1 MPNQEAVES
10 FQKGLQVLSSAED
23 YLSLKN
29 TILNLLSI
37 TEFQDE
43 SIAKDAVANVLRR
56 KQATDIQRFKHYP
69 KELEA
74 IDQKYKD
81 LAVVLEGA
89 KACLPNSEI
98 KALPGANR
106 SLVASS
112 PLDIISKL
120 SKNAIVDFLLKNKV
134 FSVSSAAALAGGSY
148 LVYKKFFDTE
158 IKVINPVL
166 DKESNFEK
174 TIRSIQKYRAFSQ
187 LSKDPDFDGNYLEVF
202 QGKTPK
208 KKKPTTAKKKSP
220 EDIGTQWEREERSL
234 MQNMDVSFNEI
245 SIRPRIEFQMPQLPE
260 SNRIDPNEIIGTA
273 TPSIE
278 EEPIFKKEKRVRPSR
293 SKKTDSEGDEEKPTK
308 EKTTPSQSMGRL
320 VPIVKRTKRI
330 KKVEA

>member
-1 MPNQEAVES
+1 MPNQDAIES
-10 FQKGLQVLSSAED
+10 FQKGLKVLSSAED

-43 SIAKDAVANVLRR
+43 SIAKDAIANVIRK

-74 IDQKYKD
+74 IDQRYKD
-81 LAVVLEGA
+81 LATVLEDA
-89 KACLPNSEI
+89 KACQANSEI
-98 KALPGANR
+98 RALPGINR
-106 SLVASS
+106 TLASS

-120 SKNAIVDFLLKNKV
+120 SKNAIIDFLIKNKV
-134 FSVSSAAALAGGSY
+134 FSMGSAAALAGGSY
-148 LVYKKFFDTE
+148 LVYKKFFDHE
-158 IKVINPVL
+158 IKIVNPL
-166 DKESNFEK
+166 SLPDKESNFEK

-202 QGKTPK
+202 QGKTAK
-208 KKKPTTAKKKSP
+208 KKKPTSTRKKSP

-234 MQNMDVSFNEI
+234 MQNMDMSFNEI
-245 SIRPRIEFQMPQLPE
+245 SIRPRIDFQMPQLPE
-260 SNRIDPNEIIGTA
+260 PNRINPNEILGIA
-273 TPSIE
+273 TPIE
-278 EEPIFKKEKRVRPSR
+278 TEEPLFKKEKRARPSR
-293 SKKTDSEGDEEKPTK
+293 AAKENTEEKPQK

-320 VPIVKRTKRI
+320 IPIVKRTKRI

>member
-29 TILNLLSI
+29 TIMNLLSI

-81 LAVVLEGA
+81 LAVILEGA

-106 SLVASS
+106 SLAASS

-120 SKNAIVDFLLKNKV
+120 SKNAIVDFLLQNKV
-134 FSVSSAAALAGGSY
+134 FSMSSAAALAGGSY

-158 IKVINPVL
+158 VKVINPVL

-208 KKKPTTAKKKSP
+208 KKKPTNTRKKSP

-260 SNRIDPNEIIGTA
+260 PNRIDPNEILGTA
-273 TPSIE
+273 TSSVIE
-278 EEPIFKKEKRVRPSR
+278 DPIFKKEKRVRPSR
-293 SKKTDSEGDEEKPTK
+293 SRKEDTEEKVSK

>member
-1 MPNQEAVES
+1 MPSQESVET

-23 YLSLKN
+23 YVSLKN

-43 SIAKDAVANVLRR
+43 SIAKDAIANVLRK

-74 IDQKYKD
+74 IDQRYKD
-81 LAVVLEGA
+81 LAYVLEDS
-89 KACLPNSEI
+89 KASLPDSEI
-98 KALPGANR
+98 KALPGVNR
-106 SLVASS
+106 TLASS
-112 PLDIISKL
+112 SLDIISKL
-120 SKNAIVDFLLKNKV
+120 SKNAIVEFIIKNKV
-134 FSVSSAAALAGGSY
+134 FSVGSAAALAGGSY
-148 LVYKKFFDTE
+148 LVYKKFFDDQ
-158 IKVINPVL
+158 IKIINPPS
-166 DKESNFEK
+166 DKESSFEK

-208 KKKPTTAKKKSP
+208 KKKPAASRKKSP

-234 MQNMDVSFNEI
+234 MQNMDMSFNEI
-245 SIRPRIEFQMPQLPE
+245 NIRPRVDFQMPQLPE
-260 SNRIDPNEIIGTA
+260 PNRINPDEILGTA
-273 TPSIE
+273 TPLE
-278 EEPIFKKEKRVRPSR
+278 VREPIFKKEKRVRPSR
-293 SKKTDSEGDEEKPTK
+293 PKKEATEEKSQK
-308 EKTTPSQSMGRL
+308 EKPTPSQSMGRL
-320 VPIVKRTKRI
+320 IPIVKRTKRI

>member
-1 MPNQEAVES
+1 MPNQESILA
-10 FQKGLQVLSSAED
+10 FQKGLQVLASAED

-29 TILNLLSI
+29 TIVHLLSI
-37 TEFQDE
+37 TEMQDE
-43 SIAKDAVANVLRR
+43 VIAKDAIANVLRK
-56 KQATDIQRFKHYP
+56 KQAFDIQRFKHYP

-74 IDQKYKD
+74 IDQRYKD
-81 LAVVLEGA
+81 LATVLETTGA
-89 KACLPNSEI
+89 YLPNSEVR
-98 KALPGANR
+98 ALPNSDGLSSAPI
-106 SLVASS
+106 VKSS

-120 SKNAIVDFLLKNKV
+120 SKSAIVGFFLKNKM

-148 LVYKKFFDTE
+148 LVYKKYFDTPKME
-158 IKVINPVL
+158 APLPV

-187 LSKDPDFDGNYLEVF
+187 LSKDPEFDGNYLEVF

-208 KKKPTTAKKKSP
+208 KKKPPTSRKKSP

-234 MQNMDVSFNEI
+234 MQNMDMSFNEI
-245 SIRPRIEFQMPQLPE
+245 SIRPRMEFKMPELPAP
-260 SNRIDPNEIIGTA
+260 NNINPNEIIGTSV
-273 TPSIE
+273 PVEIQ
-278 EEPIFKKEKRVRPSR
+278 EPIFKKEKRPRPR
-293 SKKTDSEGDEEKPTK
+293 KAEINELKPKK
-308 EKTTPSQSMGRL
+308 EKINPTQSVGRL